1 LHVSAAQAKLLRKII
16 WIASKSPLYALNVDG
31 TQNWYKVGTLNWY
44 IQNGTQN
51 KETGVPMKGVSMYHT
66 V

>member
-1 LHVSAAQAKLLRKII
+1 MFLSNSRFTSF
-16 WIASKSPLYALNVDG
+16 ASDVDG